1 MFRATRTLL
10 ASASRTKISTGITG
24 IAVHPEPL
32 PALIHNYQSTLSLLE
47 KIPAGA
53 VYRQS
58 AESIT
63 KERLAAVQQ
72 LGGEGSEADIEA
84 VEQKIGAGFIEEVIM
99 QSEDELKLAGK
110 AVEWKV
116 WEELEEAPAPGQW
129 EPFRITPSTTT
140 ADDLHPK

>member
-1 MFRATRTLL
+1 MFRASRILL
-10 ASASRTKISTGITG
+10 AAQRTKLSTGITG

-58 AESIT
+58 AEAIT
-63 KERLAAVQQ
+63 KERLAAVEQ
-72 LGGEGSEADIEA
+72 LGGEGSEAEIEA
-84 VEQKIGAGFIEEVIM
+84 VEQKIGHGSVEELIM
-99 QSEDELKLAGK
+99 QAEDELKLAGK
-110 AVEWKV
+110 AIEWKV

-140 ADDLHPK
+140 ADDLHPN